1 MGPSIFEQARIL
13 VVDDEP
19 QNVRY
24 LEDVLG
30 WAGYTRVETTSDP
43 LAAVPLFRET
53 RPDLVIL
60 DLLMPGLDG
69 FEILEQLGEELDDE
83 AYLPVLVLTA
93 DTSREARR
101 KAMNAGARDF
111 LTKPM
116 SPTEVRL
123 RVRNLLEARFL
134 YLECRRLRGDGAGDA
149 EEFASER
156 GEILERWARL
166 IEYGSPEDD
175 QHAKRVA
182 WTAAK
187 VADALDLP
195 SGEVELIRDA
205 ALLHDIGKAA
215 LRAQAGRHG
224 GVADGPDALLDHPEV
239 GQGLLS
245 GARAPVLRLAT
256 EIAAGHH
263 ERWDGDGR
271 PGGLSGEEVPLPA
284 RIVAVADAFD
294 RFRYGPDEREASVEE
309 ALARVEG
316 EAGRAFDPRVVRA
329 LVESYAPART

>member
-1 MGPSIFEQARIL
+1 MDPAIFERARIL

-43 LAAVPLFRET
+43 GAALPLFREF

-60 DLLMPGLDG
+60 DLLMPGVDG
-69 FEILEQLGEELDDE
+69 FEVLERIRADLDED

-134 YLECRRLRGDGAGDA
+134 YLECRRLRGDGGPEREGDS
-149 EEFASER
+149 ASER
-156 GEILERWARL
+156 AEILERWARL
-166 IEYGSPEDD
+166 IEYGSEEED

-187 VADALDLP
+187 VADALGLP
-195 SGEVELIRDA
+195 AEEVELMRDA
-205 ALLHDIGKAA
+205 ALLHDIGKGA
-215 LRAQAGRHG
+215 LRAEAGLHG
-224 GVADGPDALLDHPEV
+224 GGADAPEALLEHPEV
-239 GQGLLS
+239 GERLLA
-245 GARAPVLRLAT
+245 GARAPVLRIAS

-271 PGGLSGEEVPLPA
+271 PRGLAGEEIPLSA
-284 RIVAVADAFD
+284 RIVAVANTFD
-294 RFRYGPDEREASVEE
+294 RFRYGSREEASVEE

-316 EAGRAFDPRVVRA
+316 ESGRAFDPRVVRA
-329 LVESYAPART
+329 LVESHAAVRT